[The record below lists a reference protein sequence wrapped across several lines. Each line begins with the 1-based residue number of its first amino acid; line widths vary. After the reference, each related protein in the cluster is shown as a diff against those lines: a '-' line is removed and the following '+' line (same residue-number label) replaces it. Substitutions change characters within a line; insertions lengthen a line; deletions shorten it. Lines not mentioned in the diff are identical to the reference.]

1 MLRCPIGE
9 THSNLCMH
17 ATFSRHVTPDY
28 LAVTA
33 ELGFEEE
40 GARCPKGTSCSPC
53 KDLPWLKAA
62 AADSS
67 FATYMR
73 GWL

>member
-1 MLRCPIGE
+1 
-9 THSNLCMH
+9 MH
-17 ATFSRHVTPDY
+17 ATFSRHVTPVY

-33 ELGFEEE
+33 ELGFDEE
-40 GARCPKGTSCSPC
+40 GARCPKGTSWSPC